1 MEQQVTV
8 AEYSDFS
15 RAHIARAKLESEGI
29 PCFVITPAS
38 NVFGGGVMFNGIQLR
53 VPKEAAEHAYAVLA
67 DLDFGDDER
76 MTL

>member
-1 MEQQVTV
+1 MEQQVTI

-29 PCFVITPAS
+29 PCIVITPAS
-38 NVFGGGVMFNGIQLR
+38 NVFGGGVMYSGIQIR

-67 DLDFGDDER
+67 DLDFGEEER
-76 MTL
+76 MHL